1 MPRYGHHYTQGLANI
16 KPTYVNIMGQFVLS
30 YFLVDINHWALWSL
44 EYFVLCLINSSFDN
58 DLEIIKFCANI
69 TKHNWADRDFRARL

>member
-30 YFLVDINHWALWSL
+30 YFLVDINH
-44 EYFVLCLINSSFDN
+44 
-58 DLEIIKFCANI
+58 
-69 TKHNWADRDFRARL
+69 